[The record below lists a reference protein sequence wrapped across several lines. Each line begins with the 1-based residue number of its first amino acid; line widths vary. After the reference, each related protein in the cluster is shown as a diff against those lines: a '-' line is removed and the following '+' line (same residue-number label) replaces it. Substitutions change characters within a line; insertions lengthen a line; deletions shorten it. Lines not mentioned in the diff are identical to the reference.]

1 MLFFIY
7 LFFFLKKTANVP
19 TMLKLSLGKASRL
32 QHEGCPCM
40 QKTDTVYAVV
50 MCQDTSRLVQENEWD
65 FQKAG
70 VIFWSS

>member
-1 MLFFIY
+1 
-7 LFFFLKKTANVP
+7 
-19 TMLKLSLGKASRL
+19 MLKLSLGKASRL